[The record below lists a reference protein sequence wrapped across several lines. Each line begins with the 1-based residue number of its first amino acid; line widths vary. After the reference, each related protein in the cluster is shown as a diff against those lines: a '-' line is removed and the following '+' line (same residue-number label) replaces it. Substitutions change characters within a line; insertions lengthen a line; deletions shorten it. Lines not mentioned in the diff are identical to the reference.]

1 MIEPQHPA
9 ARRLLG
15 AMTRLE
21 MAFGALMLLVIL
33 VLVFMQA
40 AQRYMPGDGVAWT
53 GELSRFAMAWLT
65 FSVAGI
71 LITLRGHITLEV
83 VDTLPTPRLVRTVQ
97 VFSLLI
103 VAAVAVG
110 LSSEA
115 WSLVSTEGQ
124 LRSPVLGLPMSVVY
138 VPVLAGMISTII
150 RSLLAAYIVAR
161 YGPLQPPGEH
171 APATD
176 SKEQNA

>member
-9 ARRLLG
+9 ARRLLS

-21 MAFGALMLLVIL
+21 LAFGALMLLMIL

-40 AQRYMPGDGVAWT
+40 AQRYMPGEGAPWT

-71 LITLRGHITLEV
+71 LVTLRGHITLEV
-83 VDTLPTPRLVRTVQ
+83 VDTLPAPRLVRTVQ

-103 VAAVAVG
+103 VAVVAVG
-110 LSSEA
+110 LSCEA
-115 WSLVSTEGQ
+115 WSLVSTEDQ
-124 LRSPVLGLPMSVVY
+124 ISSPVLGLPMSVVY
-138 VPVLAGMISTII
+138 IPVLAGMISTII
-150 RSLLAAYIVAR
+150 RSLLAAYVVAR
-161 YGPLQPPGEH
+161 CGPLLSVGEH
-171 APATD
+171 SPATD
-176 SKEQNA
+176 SKERNA